1 MQEGKISNEKPQE
14 NGQQGNEQAEAS
26 PDGISTDQSSTSNGE
41 EAIDSLGHVENTTED
56 TSLLKHDNEEP
67 KEHCQQD
74 VEGDAMEDKM
84 VHEDTLQPD
93 NDVEPTIGAQQ
104 GHNLEPAKVTEDTQP
119 ATMPC
124 IPGEEVVAEA
134 PAGVQTS
141 LEPNVDKPD
150 ALPDTSDGNAETVE
164 PAKVDKENCPE
175 DEDVEIVKL
184 EDQPSDK
191 TVDVDA
197 DVVQEEVLKS
207 KKTDVPGDMPKT
219 EQDDEST
226 NGDQEVLNQE
236 SPEETSDPLHE
247 KTEETSHESNVSTS
261 EQTTPE
267 HDATTREP
275 VLDVQE
281 VQNKGLAEAIADAK
295 EVDTEKTVQQS
306 GVAFEEETPEDN
318 ATITEPDSDIQHL
331 NNVDSEK

>member
-1 MQEGKISNEKPQE
+1 MSDLPVVSQEVQVEAGDLGTTHLQMNLDSKLSSHGEMKDEATAMDSTEGMKVSENQVLERAPSAVEIPQEDTPNGTHASLNGHMQEGKISNEKPQE
-14 NGQQGNEQAEAS
+14 NGQQGNEQVEAS
-26 PDGISTDQSSTSNGE
+26 PDGISTDQSSISNGE

-56 TSLLKHDNEEP
+56 TSLLKQP

-134 PAGVQTS
+134 PAGVQPS

-150 ALPDTSDGNAETVE
+150 ALPDTSDGKTETVE

-175 DEDVEIVKL
+175 DEDIEIVKL
-184 EDQPSDK
+184 EDRS
-191 TVDVDA
+191 
-197 DVVQEEVLKS
+197 L
-207 KKTDVPGDMPKT
+207 
-219 EQDDEST
+219 
-226 NGDQEVLNQE
+226 
-236 SPEETSDPLHE
+236 
-247 KTEETSHESNVSTS
+247 
-261 EQTTPE
+261 
-267 HDATTREP
+267 
-275 VLDVQE
+275 
-281 VQNKGLAEAIADAK
+281 
-295 EVDTEKTVQQS
+295 
-306 GVAFEEETPEDN
+306 
-318 ATITEPDSDIQHL
+318 
-331 NNVDSEK
+331 